1 MKRHEKQPSPTFARV
16 SRLAGPV
23 LACWPPLPRDGSQD
37 FYLSMMLDVPVPSIP
52 VLRARLDSIR
62 SGGAS

>member
-1 MKRHEKQPSPTFARV
+1 MKRHEKQPSADVRPRF
-16 SRLAGPV
+16 RLAGPV